1 MSAHLSANV
10 NTSVRPRIYVVSMDL
25 TIVLSTD
32 IQNWQEFDVF
42 QRLNLTARYELIDMS
57 QYHKSYQIQGSHGAL
72 SFTGSPL
79 YLGSELNDKLC
90 L

>member
-1 MSAHLSANV
+1 MSAHLTANV

-32 IQNWQEFDVF
+32 IQNWQDYDAFHL
-42 QRLNLTARYELIDMS
+42 LNLTARYELIDMS
-57 QYHKSYQIQGSHGAL
+57 HYHESYQIQASHGAL
-72 SFTGSPL
+72 SFTRSPL